1 MNTQL
6 VAYLMFEGQAKEAMD
21 FYKSIF
27 GGKLESQTF
36 AEIPGYEGIEENK
49 DKIMHAQLESDGFN
63 VMASDSMDGEPIKG
77 GNQICLTF
85 VSNDDKRMT
94 EIYTKLSGSDG
105 KVVDELSEKFWGDKF
120 GVVED
125 KFGITWMFNITKA

>member
-36 AEIPGYEGIEENK
+36 AEIPGYEGSEENK
-49 DKIMHAQLESDGFN
+49 DKIMHAQLESDGFT
-63 VMASDSMDGEPIKG
+63 VMASDSMDGETIKG

-85 VSNDDKRMT
+85 VSNDDSRMT
-94 EIYTKLSGSDG
+94 EIYTKLSGSGG
-105 KVVDELSEKFWGDKF
+105 KVIDELSEKFWGDKF

>member
-6 VAYLMFEGQAKEAMD
+6 VAYLTFEGQAKNAMD
-21 FYKSIF
+21 FYKSVF
-27 GGKLESQTF
+27 GGELTSQTF
-36 AEIPGYEGIEENK
+36 AEIPGYEGKEENK
-49 DKIMHAQLESDGFN
+49 DKIMHAQLESDGFT
-63 VMASDSMDGEPIKG
+63 VMASDSMDDAIKG

-85 VSNDDKRMT
+85 VSNDDARMT
-94 EIYTKLSGSDG
+94 DIYTKLSSEGG
-105 KVVDELSEKFWGDKF
+105 KVIDELSEKFWGDKF